1 MTTIRTK
8 QAFKDAKIN
17 QLKDAIESR
26 EKGTMMD
33 HLKKLG
39 YHISGQGKTT
49 HYAKGR
55 AIISVD
61 GSNKAMVTLITG

>member
-1 MTTIRTK
+1 MLQPK
-8 QAFKDAKIN
+8 QAFKDAKLN
-17 QLKDAIESR
+17 QFMDAIVSR
-26 EKGTMMD
+26 DPKIPMMD

-39 YHISGQGKTT
+39 YHISGSGKTT

-55 AIISVD
+55 AIISIN